1 MFFPFTLLTSH
12 LVLFVFFSLS
22 LIASHS
28 GFDISTFL
36 LCLLACPLN
45 LLAPFLTD
53 AVAFGMSYAF
63 ANLVVAVRPWGFS
76 LLIFLYTLGL
86 TALAL
91 GVLILTWDSETRLA
105 AASITQDIKRMGLK
119 TFSYPAESKTLGFG
133 KVIEQAARIFS
144 GNPVSFV

>member
-91 GVLILTWDSETRLA
+91 GVLILT
-105 AASITQDIKRMGLK
+105 
-119 TFSYPAESKTLGFG
+119 
-133 KVIEQAARIFS
+133 
-144 GNPVSFV
+144 